1 MNLNDHKLECIPLIW
16 VILLTLETSMS
27 FFFKI
32 SEFLI
37 VYPKRYKFFKYKLLL
52 CFPQVTRFNPILI
65 LAQLKIRL
73 KALSQ
78 NILYIN
84 MGVNNIII
92 SPYLFFITQN
102 PYIIYLVYHSFLC
115 GILMRAKHY
124 LILSAHNL
132 NKLYIK

>member
-1 MNLNDHKLECIPLIW
+1 MNLNDHKSDSIPLIW
-16 VILLTLETSMS
+16 VILFTLATSMS
-27 FFFKI
+27 LFFKI

-37 VYPKRYKFFKYKLLL
+37 VYPKRYKFLKYKLLI
-52 CFPQVTRFNPILI
+52 CFPQVASFNPILI

-92 SPYLFFITQN
+92 SPYLFVMTQN

-115 GILMRAKHY
+115 VILMRAKHY
-124 LILSAHNL
+124 LILSALNL